1 MRDRIELRGRD
12 AVAQCLIRRLTVPR
26 IYFEAR
32 WPLADSAV
40 DVLAIDRDGVGDAH
54 VVEIKRTAADA
65 LRDAA
70 RLIARITAPFR
81 WIAFVR
87 GTEDE
92 ESARAILNEEGL
104 IDPRRPGRV
113 GVIEIVEMG
122 ADLGANVQSRA
133 ERFSDAVYDVATAFS
148 GSHKANIQF
157 GG

>member
-1 MRDRIELRGRD
+1 MRDRIELRARE

-26 IYFEAR
+26 IYFEAE
-32 WPLADSAV
+32 WPLADSPV
-40 DVLAIDRDGVGDAH
+40 DVLAIDRDGIGDAH
-54 VVEIKRTAADA
+54 VVEIKRRAPEA

-70 RLIARITAPFR
+70 RLIAKIKAPFR

-87 GTEDE
+87 GTDDD
-92 ESARAILNEEGL
+92 ESARAILSEKGL
-104 IDPRRPGRV
+104 IDPSRPGRV

-122 ADLGANVQSRA
+122 SDLGANVRLRA